1 MAKRN
6 LMPGT
11 LDLMVLQTVLAGGP
25 QHGYG
30 IARFI
35 EKTSGN
41 ELKLNQGT
49 IYDSL
54 IRLKKRGWIRSQW
67 GTSENNRKAKFY
79 EITKPGG
86 RQLFAATRQW
96 EWLSNL
102 MDRVLGLGKVSS
114 AR

>member
-6 LMPGT
+6 LIPGT
-11 LDLMVLQTVLAGGP
+11 LDLMVLRTVLTGGT

-35 EKTSGN
+35 EKTSGD
-41 ELKLNQGT
+41 ELQLNQGT
-49 IYDSL
+49 IYASL
-54 IRLKKRGWIRSQW
+54 IRLKRRGWIESQW
-67 GTSENNRKAKFY
+67 GISANNRKANFY
-79 EITKPGG
+79 EVTKLG
-86 RQLFAATRQW
+86 RRRLFAATRQW

-114 AR
+114 R